1 MKLCVRTL
9 LLAMLTIAQL
19 HPATAG
25 ADDKDQAAIRAAL
38 EQWTADFN
46 ARRADKICDLFEP
59 DLIYDFRGLPEQR
72 YDDICPRLKRALGD
86 ETRTWSYAP
95 PDIKEILV
103 FADVAVVRLT
113 WTATVKG
120 GPEGDVKSVEPGMDI
135 FRRQPNG
142 SWKIMRYMAY
152 DQ

>member
-59 DLIYDFRGLPEQR
+59 EAAAHPH
-72 YDDICPRLKRALGD
+72 A
-86 ETRTWSYAP
+86 AP
-95 PDIKEILV
+95 P
-103 FADVAVVRLT
+103 A
-113 WTATVKG
+113 G
-120 GPEGDVKSVEPGMDI
+120 GPGGT
-135 FRRQPNG
+135 
-142 SWKIMRYMAY
+142 
-152 DQ
+152 